1 MNSPH
6 QKSTGRYP
14 AMRHRNYRLFWT
26 GGLITNNGRWIR
38 MVAGSWVMYTLTDS
52 ASWVGFAAFASMVP
66 MFVMNPLSGWIS
78 DHRNRRN
85 TLLITNGLQA
95 VVAVMMALV
104 WAQGVSSPWPWVV
117 LLAVGGMI
125 NGVRLPVWQAFVAE
139 CVPRSELP
147 NAIALNSTQFNAARA
162 TGPAIGGL
170 IIGTWGP
177 GWALLA
183 VAIFHLPVAIAL
195 VLIDPTKLVSGQVGD
210 PENQPTVWGGFR
222 EGVRYVWGAPGI
234 RTAILSVMLIAAFAM
249 PLVQQVVVFAEE
261 VFEVSPF
268 WFGVLGSAQGIGG
281 VLVAPWVAG
290 MAGNLRR
297 SRVQVVSLVG
307 YGVAVVIFG
316 LAPSFWVGFAALM
329 VIGGV
334 HLLSATNLNSTVQL
348 QVDDAVRGRVMA
360 IYLLGMLGVMP
371 FSNLLVGALISA
383 FGPRPVV
390 VIGGVLLGLGGLG
403 LFWSGKLDH
412 LDD

>member
-1 MNSPH
+1 MNSPR
-6 QKSTGRYP
+6 QKSSGRYP
-14 AMRHRNYRLFWT
+14 AMGHRNYRLFWT

-38 MVAGSWVMYTLTDS
+38 MVAGSWVMYALTDS

-104 WAQGVSSPWPWVV
+104 WALGLSSPWPWVV
-117 LLAVGGMI
+117 LMAVGGVV
-125 NGVRLPVWQAFVAE
+125 NGIRLPVWQAFVAE
-139 CVPRSELP
+139 CVPRSELS

-195 VLIDPTKLVSGQVGD
+195 ALIDPTKLVSGQAGD

-222 EGVRYVWGAPGI
+222 EGVRYVRGAPGI

-290 MAGNLRR
+290 MAGNLQR

-371 FSNLLVGALISA
+371 FSNLLVGALISS

-390 VIGGVLLGLGGLG
+390 VIGGVLLSLGGLG